1 MFHFY
6 DAHGSEGGP
15 LTEEGLSKHMLTP
28 SVTLRRS
35 NVVTLARSGGTEEIS
50 TWPKEALI
58 KTHGKSV
65 KLFFSLHYKYVVKIL
80 SSYWYIL
87 LFCVYCVVS
96 RSA

>member
-15 LTEEGLSKHMLTP
+15 LTEEGLSKHVLTP

-65 KLFFSLHYKYVVKIL
+65 KLFFSLHYKCMWL
-80 SSYWYIL
+80 S
-87 LFCVYCVVS
+87 FK
-96 RSA
+96 